1 VRPKPPVPRRR
12 WAVWYAILAA
22 ALVVFYG
29 LFTPLWFGLRTLAW
43 MAEFRSRR
51 RAGRRPG
58 PATFR
63 GARGG

>member
-1 VRPKPPVPRRR
+1 VRPKPPVPPHR
-12 WAVWYAILAA
+12 WAIWYAILAA

-43 MAEFRSRR
+43 IAELRSRR

-58 PATFR
+58 AATFR
-63 GARGG
+63 DARGG